1 MIILA
6 QAVRY
11 EINWNVVIPSAIAF
25 LIALG
30 TVLGFLERV
39 KRWFPSREEFDSLK
53 SEVHELRIHQATVDK
68 LNGKLD
74 QVLLAVDRKRRGN
87 D

>member
-1 MIILA
+1 MIVLA
-6 QAVRY
+6 EAARY
-11 EINWNVVIPSAIAF
+11 EVNWNVVIPSAIAF
-25 LIALG
+25 LVALG
-30 TVLGFLERV
+30 TILGFLERV
-39 KRWFPSREEFDSLK
+39 KKWFPSREEFESLK

-74 QVLLAVDRKRRGN
+74 QVLNAVDRKRRSN